1 MTDRPVTLFMFAGRR
16 GNLEVNLPLIRRIL
30 DENPLV
36 QCDIWNLARDRTDGE
51 YLKTIAGD
59 RIRVIHTYAPGTRRM
74 YKVWQHYAQ
83 RQYRD
88 HLFVKIDD
96 DVVFIETEKFGEFV
110 DAIEA
115 NPDRILSAE
124 VVNNGACTEFMP
136 DLCQGFLGLG
146 IPLLDVHES
155 NEYAQMCHQYMLE
168 RWRDLV
174 SRPTG
179 IADIETW
186 LSINFIGLDWSML
199 ASLAAKIGQ
208 RSPAQIA
215 DREWGPRCRIGDEGA
230 ANMFDRAVMTGFTV
244 GHLGF
249 GPQKLT
255 EAQEAE
261 WQGWYAELG
270 QEYLR
275 DVRADLD
282 VAIRNTL
289 EDPDLRAWLGTA
301 LVANPEVL
309 Q

>member
-1 MTDRPVTLFMFAGRR
+1 MTDRPIVLFMFAGRR
-16 GNLEVNLPLIRRIL
+16 GNIEVNLPLIRRIL

-36 QCDIWNLARDRTDGE
+36 QFDIWNLARDRADGE
-51 YLKTIAGD
+51 FLKTIAGD

-96 DVVFIETEKFGEFV
+96 DVVFIQTEKFGEFV

-124 VVNNGACTEFMP
+124 VVNNGACTPFMP
-136 DLCQGFLGLG
+136 DLWQSFLALD

-155 NEYAQMCHQYMLE
+155 NMYAQVCHNFMHD

-174 SRPTG
+174 SRPTS

-186 LSINFIGLDWSML
+186 LSINFIGLDWPML
-199 ASLAAKIGQ
+199 VKLAAQIGQ

-215 DREWGPRCRIGDEGA
+215 DREWGPRARIGDEGA
-230 ANMFDRAVMTGFTV
+230 ANMFPRAVMAGFTV

-249 GPQKLT
+249 GPQELADVQEGKWRADY
-255 EAQEAE
+255 AQI
-261 WQGWYAELG
+261 GR
-270 QEYLR
+270 EYLTGVAFR
-275 DVRADLD
+275 NALDLDPNVRAW
-282 VAIRNTL
+282 A
-289 EDPDLRAWLGTA
+289 GTA
-301 LVANPEVL
+301 LRQTGEL
-309 Q
+309 QQ